1 MSAMNL
7 TKKEI
12 DNLINEIYGYIEV
25 SKDEELEELEVISKL
40 YDAQI
45 DTFMS
50 ISPETRTCFQ
60 SIKRIN
66 LLITGNHRYSIN
78 IENLTIELI
87 KYLKTYDFSI
97 ENTRMVYD
105 YLHEICQRMK

>member
-1 MSAMNL
+1 MSTMNL

-25 SKDEELEELEVISKL
+25 SNDEEFEVISKL

-45 DTFMS
+45 DTYMS
-50 ISPETRTCFQ
+50 MSLETHTCFQ

-66 LLITGNHRYSIN
+66 LLITRNHRYSMN
-78 IENLTIELI
+78 LDTLTIELT
-87 KYLKTYDFSI
+87 KYLKIYDLSS
-97 ENTRMVYD
+97 ENTKLVYD